1 MNDKPLKQH
10 QLGDTDKPWGEIK
23 FIHSDGEIWV
33 FYSYV
38 NEMSGARLSAFN
50 NEGPTIGDSMAWV
63 KSVFRD
69 IRAKTEVLECIGN
82 L

>member
-1 MNDKPLKQH
+1 L
-10 QLGDTDKPWGEIK
+10 DKPWGEIK
-23 FIHSDGEIWV
+23 FIHHLNGETWV

-38 NEMSGARLSAFN
+38 NELNGDRLSAFN
-50 NEGPTIGDSMAWV
+50 TEPPSIGDSLKWV

-69 IRAKTEVLECIGN
+69 IRTKAEVLECIGT